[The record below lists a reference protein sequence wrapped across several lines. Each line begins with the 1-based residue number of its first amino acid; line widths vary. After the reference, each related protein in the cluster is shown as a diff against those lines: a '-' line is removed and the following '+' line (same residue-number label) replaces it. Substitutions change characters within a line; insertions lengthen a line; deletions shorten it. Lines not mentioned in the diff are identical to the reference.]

1 MRTSVTV
8 ERAARRADGEEE
20 WEEVD
25 FSQDGHY
32 LKAGGGC
39 VARRVAEGYY

>member
-20 WEEVD
+20 WEEVG